1 MKLLV
6 FSDLHGEEAAL
17 ESLQRIAPDFD
28 HVLICGDISR
38 SVSFAEDVL
47 KAFPTAFIIPGNWDS
62 EQVNTVLASSRQWL
76 HGKRVKLGKS
86 LSIAGFGYSPPTPF
100 GTFGELSEQDILSGM
115 AKLKMDSNTLLM
127 LHCPPKGH
135 FDQGMLGRHIGSE
148 SILKMIKEN
157 KPLAAFFGHAHEHEG
172 TAKLGQTTLVKLPPA
187 NSMRACSVVLAEHK
201 ISQNFVRHGKSSDL
215 PCNKK
220 LSVEFI
226 SL

>member
-1 MKLLV
+1 MKLLA

-47 KAFPTAFIIPGNWDS
+47 KAFPNAFVIPGNWDS
-62 EQVNTVLASSRQWL
+62 EQVNNVLASSKQWI
-76 HGKRVKLGKS
+76 HGKRVKLTAGIN
-86 LSIAGFGYSPPTPF
+86 IAGFGYSPPTPF
-100 GTFGELSEQDILSGM
+100 GTFGEMSEQDIYSGM
-115 AKLKMDSNTLLM
+115 AKLKLDSSTLLM
-127 LHCPPKGH
+127 LHSPPKGH
-135 FDQGMLGRHIGSE
+135 FDEGLLGRHIGSE
-148 SILKMIKEN
+148 SILKMITEK

-187 NSMRACSVVLAEHK
+187 NGMRACSVSVK
-201 ISQNFVRHGKSSDL
+201 D
-215 PCNKK
+215 KK
-220 LSVEFI
+220 LDVEFI